1 MSLLACFLLF
11 GNMAFSAG
19 PQSDTT
25 YLPSIGSRL
34 FVKPSAQFR
43 QYFLLRIESARDAQ
57 KAIQFISESA
67 SSGLPMFT
75 TMKDLLLH
83 QVDACNYARDNCY
96 LLFSPRTYDQVL
108 GRPFRLGGNA
118 DLIFPVQ
125 SAAQSE
131 REGYSFVR
139 ILIIPKGG
147 ENLRFFVRNQLF
159 DSKPAVYQGAP
170 GGS

>member
-1 MSLLACFLLF
+1 MIPLACLLLS
-11 GNMAFSAG
+11 GSMALSAG

-25 YLPSIGSRL
+25 YLPSIGSRF

-67 SSGLPMFT
+67 SSGMPMFT
-75 TMKDLLLH
+75 TMKDLLLR
-83 QVDACNYARDNCY
+83 QVDGCDYARDNCY

-108 GRPFRLGGNA
+108 GRPFTLGGNA

-125 SAAQSE
+125 SVAQPE
-131 REGYSFVR
+131 RDGYSFVR
-139 ILIIPKGG
+139 VLIIPKGARD
-147 ENLRFFVRNQLF
+147 LRIFVRNQLF

-170 GGS
+170 GG